1 MPLNKEKTLIQRWL
15 LNFSMYYPA
24 PKASSQLVKFMTA
37 ALLTIKNVFLK
48 TPISGLVKSAL
59 LNFCYCLDRSS
70 VLSTEQDLKKA
81 HFSKHVV
88 VKTVEFVHPTHLP
101 KQPKEGNHFF
111 ANFKRDVLQLMD
123 SGVTHLDRLP

>member
-1 MPLNKEKTLIQRWL
+1 MTLNKEKTLVQRWL
-15 LNFSMYYPA
+15 LNLSIYYPA

-37 ALLTIKNVFLK
+37 VLLTIRNVFLK
-48 TPISGLVKSAL
+48 TPKNISGLVKSVW
-59 LNFCYCLDRSS
+59 LNFCYCLNRSS
-70 VLSTEQDLKKA
+70 VLSTEQDFKKA

-111 ANFKRDVLQLMD
+111 AN
-123 SGVTHLDRLP
+123 